1 MLDILKTLIGECPP
15 GLEFLEYIFGFVL
28 IIFGLFVVAYIAHLP
43 FEFISNR
50 FHKKH

>member
-1 MLDILKTLIGECPP
+1 MLDILRSLLGECPA

-28 IIFGLFVVAYIAHLP
+28 VVFGLFVVAYIAHLP
-43 FEFISNR
+43 FEFVSNL